1 MSASVGEGERLFAE
15 SVYRNFC
22 GHYRYLVFNASGIAA
37 AIFQMYEIEDDI
49 YGTISLPEA
58 SSQS

>member
-1 MSASVGEGERLFAE
+1 MNVLHYSFLKNLQVKL
-15 SVYRNFC
+15 
-22 GHYRYLVFNASGIAA
+22 HYRYLVFNASGIAA

-58 SSQS
+58 SSQSEY